1 MHPEASFQRGV
12 LVGPS
17 ISSPLPFILAKVT
30 LDFSQ
35 SFPLAHLRRAQGP
48 VFQEVSQYARGQRVS
63 VQLHTPASFP
73 DFIGERLTGEVAED
87 GVEGWALSPRPS
99 PPWRCGPL
107 PVTLGSSAHPPRRG
121 FPGVESG

>member
-35 SFPLAHLRRAQGP
+35 SFSLAHLRRAQGP
-48 VFQEVSQYARGQRVS
+48 VFQDVSLYVRGQRVS

-73 DFIGERLTGEVAED
+73 GFIGERLTWEAAED
-87 GVEGWALSPRPS
+87 SIEGWVLSP
-99 PPWRCGPL
+99 
-107 PVTLGSSAHPPRRG
+107 
-121 FPGVESG
+121 